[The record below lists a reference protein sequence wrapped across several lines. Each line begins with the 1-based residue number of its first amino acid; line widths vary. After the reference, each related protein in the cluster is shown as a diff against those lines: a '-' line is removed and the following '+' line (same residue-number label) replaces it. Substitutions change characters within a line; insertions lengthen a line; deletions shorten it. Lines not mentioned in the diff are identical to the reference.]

1 MKKLESM
8 TYQELYETCEK
19 ANRLLDNA
27 KKLFF
32 WSLTYKESQIYQ
44 LRKIENRTWKEICM
58 VTGLSFLTA
67 KNIYKQALDK
77 IDERERLKELV
88 PKSIRY
94 VPSNDPER
102 NFYIRKTAIDDGETS
117 QKDTMIRLVVNN
129 EIERGDFTSIRP
141 NYQELSVSDILDYDS
156 EVWMD
161 GKVYTFPSLSA
172 IKRFIDSHIVLFKDS
187 HLAFFGDAGWDILD
201 RKIDIYDSGE
211 QGPNTLVYTISCNAW
226 RNDI

>member
-19 ANRLLDNA
+19 ANRLLENA

-32 WSLTYKESQIYQ
+32 WSMTYKESQIYQ
-44 LRKIENRTWKEICM
+44 MRSVENRTWKDICK
-58 VTGLSFLTA
+58 VVGLSEPTA
-67 KNIYKQALDK
+67 KKIYKQALEK

-94 VPSNDPER
+94 IPSNDPER
-102 NFYIRKTAIDDGETS
+102 KFYIQKKAMDDGTAP
-117 QKDTMIRLVVNN
+117 QRDTMIRLVVNN

-141 NYQELSVSDILDYDS
+141 NYQEIPVSDILDYDN

-161 GKVYTFPSLSA
+161 GKVYTFPTLSA
-172 IKRFIDSHIVLFKDS
+172 VKRFIDSHIVLFKES
-187 HLAFFGDAGWDILD
+187 HLAYFGSDGWDILD
-201 RKIDIYDSGE
+201 RTIDIYDSGD
-211 QGPNTLVYTISCNAW
+211 QGLNTLIYTISCTAW
-226 RNDI
+226 GE